1 MMRRQYY
8 NYFYLFW
15 VFVYAGS
22 ATVFARSLGDIST
35 FGNAF
40 ALCLTFIA
48 IALNRIKFSTKFFYS
63 ILIFCIYALIT
74 TLNNQIVNL
83 LWWSQWL
90 VRMLIAYVIIRT
102 FKDKL
107 FNAFE
112 KVLVFFCYCSLFFW
126 ILYLIAPEFLLNF
139 ASSVHFSEPYGS
151 DKSNVA
157 YSLLVYT
164 IGSQNILNQGYW
176 IARNAGFAWEPGAF
190 ASIIIIGIF
199 CNILRKGFT
208 LSKNRNLVLFLITL
222 FTTQSTTGI
231 GILLAC
237 SVFWAFVNN
246 RKGWAI
252 TLMVFA
258 VFLFILL
265 PFMQEKI
272 LGEYAVVNEQV
283 SNVENVYSHAA
294 YGRMSSFVLSWQEF
308 LRHPILGLGGYAG
321 GTYLMQR
328 GIDNVALISGIG
340 HLLSMYGIAM
350 SLLFFSLLYKS
361 GKYIS
366 YVYETKNGYLVIVIM
381 LGIMISY
388 NLWMNPLL
396 MCFWLFNL
404 YSVPLYSQSEMND
417 R

>member
-1 MMRRQYY
+1 MRRQYY

-15 VFVYAGS
+15 IFIYAGS

-40 ALCLTFIA
+40 ALCLTLIA
-48 IALNRIKFSTKFFYS
+48 IVLNKIKFSTKFVYS
-63 ILIFCIYALIT
+63 IVIFCMYALIT
-74 TLNNQIVNL
+74 TLNNQTINL

-107 FNAFE
+107 FYAFE
-112 KVLVFFCYCSLFFW
+112 KVLAFFCYCSLFFW
-126 ILYLIAPEFLLNF
+126 ILYLIAPDVLLNF
-139 ASSVHFSEPYGS
+139 ASSVHFSEPYGA
-151 DKSNVA
+151 DRTNVA
-157 YSLLVYT
+157 YNLLVYT

-208 LSKNRNLVLFLITL
+208 LKDNRYLLLFLITL

-252 TLMVFA
+252 ALIIFA
-258 VFLFILL
+258 VFLFIFL

-283 SNVENVYSHAA
+283 SNVDNVYSHAA

-308 LRHPILGLGGYAG
+308 LRHPILGLGGFAG

-340 HLLSMYGIAM
+340 HLLSMYGIIM
-350 SLLFFSLLYKS
+350 SLLFFRLLYKS
-361 GKYIS
+361 GKCIS
-366 YVYETKNGYLVIVIM
+366 YVYETKNGYIVVIIM

-396 MCFWLFNL
+396 MCFWLFHM
-404 YSVPLYSQSEMND
+404 YSVPLYPQSELND
-417 R
+417 K